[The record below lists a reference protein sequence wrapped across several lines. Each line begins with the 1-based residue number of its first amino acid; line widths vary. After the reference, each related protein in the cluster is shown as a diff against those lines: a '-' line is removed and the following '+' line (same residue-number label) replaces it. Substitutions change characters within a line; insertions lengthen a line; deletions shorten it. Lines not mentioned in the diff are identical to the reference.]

1 MVLGLVK
8 TTQHLSI
15 LGATLLLAL
24 AGCSGGESTPPE
36 TEASKTAAT
45 SAAGNWSP
53 EQKAAMKSALAGR
66 NAPDN
71 ATTLPNGKSG
81 K

>member
-1 MVLGLVK
+1 VKNGKFAWILVA
-8 TTQHLSI
+8 S
-15 LGATLLLAL
+15 LLLAL
-24 AGCSGGESTPPE
+24 AGCSGGEATPPE

-45 SAAGNWSP
+45 NAAGSWTA
-53 EQKAAMKSALAGR
+53 EQKAAMQKALSER

-71 ATTLPNGKSG
+71 STKLPNGKSG